1 MSKQESLAR
10 HRLIIQKLRN
20 NPSTFEEILEKLRTE
35 SDLHDLNFEISK
47 RTFQRDLKEIEELY
61 NIEIKNDR
69 SRKVYYITNDSQ
81 DEFSERL
88 FEVIDVFQLLNY
100 NQSISKFVQF
110 STRKPMGTEHLSGL
124 LYAIQ
129 NRFQVV
135 LRYKKF
141 DHDETENRLVE
152 PYLLKEFKNRWY
164 LRAYDIE
171 KKEFRTYGIDRIQA
185 MSISDKKFQFPNKT
199 NPKDHY
205 KNSFGIVGPGDA
217 QPQEILL
224 KFTNNQG
231 QYIRTLPLHPS
242 QQILEENGDEML
254 VRLKIVPTYDFLF
267 ELMSMGANL
276 KVLEPK
282 SLADEM
288 KQKFREALENYS

>member
-10 HRLIIQKLRN
+10 HRLIIKKLRN
-20 NPSTFEEILEKLRTE
+20 NPSTFEEILEKLRME

-69 SRKVYYITNDSQ
+69 SKKVYYISNDSL

-110 STRKPMGTEHLSGL
+110 STRKPMGTEHLNGL

-129 NRFQVV
+129 NRFQIV

-152 PYLLKEFKNRWY
+152 PYLIKEFKNRWY

-199 NPKDHY
+199 NPKEHY
-205 KNSFGIVGPGDA
+205 KDSFGIVGPGDA

-242 QQILEENGDEML
+242 QQILEENGDEMM

-276 KVLEPK
+276 KVLEPQ

-288 KQKFREALENYS
+288 KQKFREALGNYS

>member
-10 HRLIIQKLRN
+10 HRLIIQKLKS
-20 NPSTFEEILEKLRTE
+20 NPSTFEEILEKLKTE

-47 RTFQRDLKEIEELY
+47 RTFQRDLKEIEQLY

-69 SRKVYYITNDSQ
+69 SRKVYYISNDSQ

-129 NRFQVV
+129 NRFQIV

-171 KKEFRTYGIDRIQA
+171 KKKFRTYGIDRIQA
-185 MSISDKKFQFPNKT
+185 MSISDKKFQFPSKS
-199 NPKDHY
+199 NPKDY
-205 KNSFGIVGPGDA
+205 FKDSFGIVGPDGA

-231 QYIRTLPLHPS
+231 QYIRTLPLHPT

-288 KQKFREALENYS
+288 KQKFREAFENYS

>member
-20 NPSTFEEILEKLRTE
+20 KPSTFEEILEKLRME
-35 SDLHDLNFEISK
+35 SDLHNLNFEISK
-47 RTFQRDLKEIEELY
+47 RTFQRDIKEIEELY

-69 SRKVYYITNDSQ
+69 SKKVYYIYNDSL

-124 LYAIQ
+124 FYAIQ
-129 NRFQVV
+129 NRFQIQI
-135 LRYKKF
+135 RYKKF
-141 DHDETENRLVE
+141 DHDEPENRLVE

-171 KKEFRTYGIDRIQA
+171 KKEFRTYGIDRILA
-185 MSISDKKFQFPNKT
+185 MSIFDKKFQFPIKT

-205 KNSFGIVGPGDA
+205 KDSFGIVGPDGA

-231 QYIRTLPLHPS
+231 QYIRTLPLHSS

-276 KVLEPK
+276 KVLEPQ
-282 SLADEM
+282 SLANDM
-288 KQKFREALENYS
+288 KKKFSEALDNYL

>member
-171 KKEFRTYGIDRIQA
+171 KKEFRTYGIDRILA
-185 MSISDKKFQFPNKT
+185 LSISDKKFQFPNKS
-199 NPKDHY
+199 NPKDY
-205 KNSFGIVGPGDA
+205 FKDSFGIVGPDSA

-231 QYIRTLPLHPS
+231 QYIRTLPLHSS

-254 VRLKIVPTYDFLF
+254 VRLKIVPTYDFIF

-288 KQKFREALENYS
+288 KQKFREAFENYS

>member
-69 SRKVYYITNDSQ
+69 SRKVYYIINDSQ